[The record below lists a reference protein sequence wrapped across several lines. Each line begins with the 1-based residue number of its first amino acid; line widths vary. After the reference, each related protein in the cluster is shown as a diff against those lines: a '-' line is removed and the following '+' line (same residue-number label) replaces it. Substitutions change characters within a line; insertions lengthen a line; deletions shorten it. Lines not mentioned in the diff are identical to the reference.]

1 MTDEVE
7 KPQPERKGFKKS
19 VYIIPSLFTTAN
31 IFCGFSA
38 VIESVSGSVSLS
50 QGDVAGAA
58 RHFNIAALF
67 IGWAVLFD
75 FLDGRV
81 ARMTNSTTQFGVEF
95 DSIADVLTFGIAPAL
110 LVYCWGYGFVPE
122 LGSAPW
128 AVSFLYL
135 ICGALRL
142 ARFNVMAS
150 KPKLQKPNA
159 SPKLDKKAFVGMP
172 IPAGASLI
180 ASIVHFWPTPATAMS
195 QQVNMLGRTFFVGPR
210 EWAIALLVLVACLS
224 FLMVST
230 FRYTSFK
237 SVAPNSRN
245 PRLVVLFLAVLIVA
259 VFYYSQWTLLLIA
272 SVYALHGV
280 LGKVA
285 GLFRRVGS
293 APAMDAAS
301 PKSSAD
307 VP

>member
-1 MTDEVE
+1 MTEEV
-7 KPQPERKGFKKS
+7 PQPRPERKGFKKS

-38 VIESVSGSVSLS
+38 VIESVSGSVALSL
-50 QGDVAGAA
+50 GDVAGAS

-110 LVYCWGYGFVPE
+110 LAYCWGYGFLPE
-122 LGSAPW
+122 LGSFPW

-180 ASIVHFWPTPATAMS
+180 ASIVHFWPTPASATVS
-195 QQVNMLGRTFFVGPR
+195 QFDILGRIVNVGPR
-210 EWAIALLVLVACLS
+210 QWCIALLVLMACLS

-245 PRLVVLFLAVLIVA
+245 PRLVILFLAVLLIA
-259 VFYYSQWTLLLIA
+259 IFYYSQWTLLLIS
-272 SVYALHGV
+272 SVYALHGI
-280 LGKVA
+280 LGKVV
-285 GLFRRVGS
+285 GMFRRVGGTT
-293 APAMDAAS
+293 AMDTA
-301 PKSSAD
+301 PKSSTD
-307 VP
+307 VS

>member
-7 KPQPERKGFKKS
+7 VTRPERKGFKKS

-38 VIESVSGSVSLS
+38 VIESVSGSVALNS
-50 QGDVAGAA
+50 GDIEGAA

-95 DSIADVLTFGIAPAL
+95 DSIADVLTFGIAPAM
-110 LVYCWGYGFVPE
+110 LVYCWGYGFTPD
-122 LGSAPW
+122 LGSFPW
-128 AVSFLYL
+128 AVSFLFL

-180 ASIVHFWPTPATAMS
+180 ASIVHFSPTPASVTAS
-195 QQVNMLGRTFFVGPR
+195 QFNLLGRVVYISPR
-210 EWAIALLVLVACLS
+210 DWSVALLVLVACLA

-245 PRLVVLFLAVLIVA
+245 PRLVVLFLAVVIVS

-272 SVYALHGV
+272 SIYALHGV
-280 LGKVA
+280 LGKVV

-293 APAMDAAS
+293 NPAIDAA
-301 PKSSAD
+301 PKSSVD

>member
-1 MTDEVE
+1 MHDEEVE
-7 KPQPERKGFKKS
+7 KPRPERTGFRKS

-38 VIESVSGSVSLS
+38 VIESVTGSVLLNT
-50 QGDVAGAA
+50 GDGPGAAYHFDVAA
-58 RHFNIAALF
+58 IF

-81 ARMTNSTTQFGVEF
+81 ARLTNSTTQFGVEF

-122 LGSAPW
+122 LGSLPW
-128 AVSFLYL
+128 AVSFLFL

-142 ARFNVMAS
+142 ARFNVQAS
-150 KPKLQKPNA
+150 KPKLQKPSA

-180 ASIVHFWPTPATAMS
+180 AAIVHFSPTPVTHAAEQLT
-195 QQVNMLGRTFFVGPR
+195 LGGRTFDVGPR
-210 EWAIALLVLVACLS
+210 EWAIALLALVVCLS

-237 SVAPNSRN
+237 SVAPRSRN
-245 PRLVVLFLAVLIVA
+245 PRLVVLLIAVLMMA
-259 VFYYSQWTLLLIA
+259 VFYYSQWTLLLLATI
-272 SVYALHGV
+272 YALHGI
-280 LGKVA
+280 LGKVV
-285 GLFRRVGS
+285 GVFRRVGH
-293 APAMDAAS
+293 PQPLDAA
-301 PKSSAD
+301 PKSSPD

>member
-1 MTDEVE
+1 MTEE
-7 KPQPERKGFKKS
+7 TEQPRPERKGFRKS

-38 VIESVSGSVSLS
+38 VIESVSGSVAMSL
-50 QGDVAGAA
+50 GDVPGAA

-110 LVYCWGYGFVPE
+110 LVYCWGYGFLPE

-142 ARFNVMAS
+142 ARFNVQAS

-180 ASIVHFWPTPATAMS
+180 AAIVHFWPTPASLTVSRFEVA
-195 QQVNMLGRTFFVGPR
+195 GRVIDIGPR
-210 EWAIALLVLVACLS
+210 DWGTALLVLIVCLS

-245 PRLVVLFLAVLIVA
+245 PRLVILFLAVLIVA
-259 VFYYSQWTLLLIA
+259 IFYYSQWTLLLIS

-280 LGKVA
+280 LGKVV
-285 GLFRRVGS
+285 GLFRRVGQPAVVES
-293 APAMDAAS
+293 ATT
-301 PKSSAD
+301 SSAD